1 MPFLI
6 DTNVAIHLRDDDP
19 AVVDRVERLADLPML
34 SIVSLVEL
42 ENGVVAMPQFAA
54 ARRISLDDI
63 LRDIILLD
71 FGVAEAAAF
80 RTVVTRTGFSRQKT
94 LDRMIAATA
103 LVHGLTLVTRNP
115 RDFADIDGLAIESW

>member
-1 MPFLI
+1 M
-6 DTNVAIHLRDDDP
+6 
-19 AVVDRVERLADLPML
+19 ADLPML

-115 RDFADIDGLAIESW
+115 RDFADIDGLAIEIW